1 MGRLTMVGALTS
13 VALGSALVL
22 SATAQA
28 ATSAP
33 TASIARMAA
42 SAGHHA
48 ARPAIQPHWIFFNG
62 PYADTS
68 AGLAA
73 CNADG
78 AGLIEDNSPYWS
90 KWQCRFGT
98 PDSGGYNLWVYVTGI
113 LP

>member
-1 MGRLTMVGALTS
+1 MRRLKMTGAFLS
-13 VALGSALVL
+13 VALGAVFVL

-33 TASIARMAA
+33 TAGIAGMATP
-42 SAGHHA
+42 AGHHA
-48 ARPAIQPHWIFFNG
+48 VRPAVQPVWLFFG
-62 PYADTS
+62 STYPDTS

-78 AGLIEDNSPYWS
+78 AALIADNSPEWS
-90 KWQCRFGT
+90 RWQCRLNT
-98 PDSGGYNLWVYVTGI
+98 PHAGSYNLWVYVSGP